1 MTTTV
6 TATSSSTPRAAAERS
21 PGSRGPSATPHG
33 VQLEGIAR
41 AFEGPQG
48 TRAVLRDLDLE
59 LAGGEIVAVVGPSG
73 CGKST
78 LLRLIAGLDRPS
90 AGAIRL
96 GGGVLEGTD
105 PRTAVAFQ
113 EPRLL
118 PWRTLADNVALGLPR
133 GTARRAGRERVEH
146 LLRLVGLEHAADLR
160 PREVSGG
167 MAQRASL
174 ARALARNPEV
184 LLLDE
189 PFGALDAL
197 TRLRMQDLLLDI
209 HAAEP
214 TTVLVVT
221 HDVEEALYLADRV
234 LLLRTLLGAAPEAP
248 SLARTIAVPGTR
260 PRDRADHDLAALR
273 SELLEGL
280 GVDTHHS
287 PQPTTSEYPS

>member
-1 MTTTV
+1 MS
-6 TATSSSTPRAAAERS
+6 TALLPPRTENTARAGAATAVR
-21 PGSRGPSATPHG
+21 
-33 VQLEGIAR
+33 LEGVER
-41 AFEGPQG
+41 HFPVSEGRRQ
-48 TRAVLRDLDLE
+48 VLRELDIDLF
-59 LAGGEIVAVVGPSG
+59 AGEIVAVVGPSG

-78 LLRLIAGLDRPS
+78 LLRLIAGLDAPS
-90 AGAIRL
+90 GGAITID
-96 GGGVLEGTD
+96 GSGVSDTD
-105 PRTAVAFQ
+105 ERTAVAFQ

-118 PWRTLADNVALGLPR
+118 PWRTLAQNVELGLPR
-133 GTARRAGRERVEH
+133 SLRGKAARAERVGE
-146 LLRLVGLEHAADLR
+146 LLRLVGLDHAAAQR

-174 ARALARNPEV
+174 ARALARNPSV

-214 TTVLVVT
+214 TTILLVT

-234 LLLRTLLGAAPEAP
+234 LLLRSLAVDPDPDAA
-248 SLARTIAVPGTR
+248 SIARTISVPGIR
-260 PRDRADHDLAALR
+260 PRDRADRGIAKLR
-273 SELLEGL
+273 AELLEGL

-287 PQPTTSEYPS
+287 DTLETR